1 MMKNCE
7 SCSYAVLED
16 GVYTCPYG
24 TCIANQ
30 PNKKEP
36 IRKKVQAVLNKLL
49 DKFKA
54 KEHVSKEE
62 YESAL
67 QEDLRNK
74 NFIVSDGLAV
84 MKAFVK
90 QEMSN
95 EPVLN
100 RSRTQGQNYGYQGN
114 NNQRQGYYA
123 PQQDS
128 TQRQGVKSK
137 FPEMSIKELMDKVR
151 NQQ

>member
-1 MMKNCE
+1 MGQ
-7 SCSYAVLED
+7 S
-16 GVYTCPYG
+16 
-24 TCIANQ
+24 
-30 PNKKEP
+30 NKKS
-36 IRKKVQAVLNKLL
+36 IYNKVQAVLGKLL

-54 KEHVSKEE
+54 KEYVSKEE

-128 TQRQGVKSK
+128 TQRQGVKNK